1 MLTPQE
7 VAGRAF
13 SRATI
18 GGYNMA
24 MVDEFLDLL
33 TEDYTA
39 LYNENAILKTKMKV
53 LSDTIEEYRATDDA
67 MRKTLLAAQQMA
79 ESMVSEAEK
88 KKAELLE
95 GAEAQARQALEELSR
110 KIADEEYRLKAA
122 KEATAA
128 HVAALKASL
137 AEEVRLLESLSTLSA
152 PAEETK
158 EDPVTAAAQAIEHSL
173 RMAAVTEEQ
182 AAAPAPQEEPV
193 SAREEGEKRPV
204 RAGVPADQAD
214 REEEFDTTRRFSSLQ
229 FGRDYEIR

>member
-128 HVAALKASL
+128 HVATLKASL

-193 SAREEGEKRPV
+193 PAREEGEKRPV